1 MAFTPVK
8 QITVDEKV
16 KKAGFTPLG
25 TVIQDKPKSKGFI
38 GGAISELGS
47 DLAGAG
53 KAIGGLAKA
62 AVNVP
67 IGFGQAVAGGLTFN
81 KELTEKGIQK
91 ATAPVRGTGQLIKTA
106 AIDVPKNVGQ
116 GLGQFIAGGL
126 QQGAGLISGNE
137 ELKEKGEVAQR
148 GGTIQGLK
156 GIGQGASFVPNVAG
170 QALGGLTGS
179 LSESLEKNLSGG
191 EALGRA
197 FMSAGERAALT
208 KGIQKI
214 FNKPRGE
221 KGKPGIREKLTLE
234 ERQIKAATEQAKIS
248 PERGKELVKSA
259 SKSSADDLAVRP
271 TQIVGKQLNTTVTKL
286 DNIKNQIGKKIGNF
300 TKKIGADKAQVKTR
314 GISNKLESGLKSS
327 NVSIK
332 NGKLNFAN
340 SDLKG
345 LPSTSKNLLQD
356 QYILMRNS
364 RLNPRDLL
372 SNTRDLGNRLYAG
385 AKNAEFA
392 GAEKFFEQIRSMSS
406 KALKKQYPQM
416 ADDFAQYSQLSNG
429 LDDITRLAGQ
439 EGLKSSNVLR
449 RLFGNASGQSTETI
463 KLIEK
468 LAKLYKL
475 KQGQNIAKEANF
487 AVVAEEVAGV
497 KPPTSLTGQVDIPT
511 KAGVVGKAIKLGA
524 EKVVGTPTENLLR
537 LLNLQQGSSLL
548 RRGQQALQGSKTLQS
563 IANIGR

>member
-234 ERQIKAATEQAKIS
+234 EKI
-248 PERGKELVKSA
+248 PL
-259 SKSSADDLAVRP
+259 
-271 TQIVGKQLNTTVTKL
+271 I
-286 DNIKNQIGKKIGNF
+286 
-300 TKKIGADKAQVKTR
+300 
-314 GISNKLESGLKSS
+314 LEHC
-327 NVSIK
+327 
-332 NGKLNFAN
+332 
-340 SDLKG
+340 
-345 LPSTSKNLLQD
+345 
-356 QYILMRNS
+356 
-364 RLNPRDLL
+364 
-372 SNTRDLGNRLYAG
+372 
-385 AKNAEFA
+385 
-392 GAEKFFEQIRSMSS
+392 
-406 KALKKQYPQM
+406 
-416 ADDFAQYSQLSNG
+416 
-429 LDDITRLAGQ
+429 RLAIAAKGEHKGMQ
-439 EGLKSSNVLR
+439 EMRKHLASYIKGIDGARELR
-449 RLFGNASGQSTETI
+449 AKLVRVETLGDVETI
-463 KLIEK
+463 
-468 LAKLYKL
+468 
-475 KQGQNIAKEANF
+475 F
-487 AVVAEEVAGV
+487 
-497 KPPTSLTGQVDIPT
+497 TG
-511 KAGVVGKAIKLGA
+511 L
-524 EKVVGTPTENLLR
+524 
-537 LLNLQQGSSLL
+537 
-548 RRGQQALQGSKTLQS
+548 
-563 IANIGR
+563 